1 VSGQKRGA
9 QRIDVRAVGLDDQ
22 QLFGIFVNVSFPAEN
37 RCDARDDVDARGQ
50 SQFDQF
56 PCERSRVEI
65 GADGGQN
72 DDGIHAGIVAL
83 ESRAVFRR
91 ILLFLVIAILLIAGY
106 EWVTFPDVSALA
118 TTPPSTTAF
127 MEQRKAELRA
137 AGKSDAIEYR
147 WVAYDRI
154 SPYLRRGVLVA
165 EDDAFYAHDG
175 VDVKALEEA
184 IRKDWAR
191 KQATHGGST
200 ITQQLAKNLYLSPS
214 RNPLRKLKEYFIARS
229 LESHL
234 TKKRILELYLNVVE
248 MGERVYGAEAAAHSY
263 FHISAA
269 SLSPSQ
275 AALLAGCLPNPRIM
289 NPGAPNKRLRWRQ
302 RMVLSRMRR
311 WGYLFEREV
320 LTEKKAPAAATPVQ
334 TETTATVDTALQQTP
349 PADTATPEPTA
360 TTTAPA
366 PPTETQPE
374 PPAETTTTSG
384 SAPPSTTS
392 K

>member
-1 VSGQKRGA
+1 M
-9 QRIDVRAVGLDDQ
+9 
-22 QLFGIFVNVSFPAEN
+22 
-37 RCDARDDVDARGQ
+37 
-50 SQFDQF
+50 
-56 PCERSRVEI
+56 
-65 GADGGQN
+65 
-72 DDGIHAGIVAL
+72 
-83 ESRAVFRR
+83 FRR
-91 ILLFLVIAILLIAGY
+91 ILLLLAVAIALAAGY
-106 EWVTFPDVSALA
+106 EWVTFPDVSVLA

-137 AGKSDAIEYR
+137 AGKDDAIEYR

-165 EDDAFYAHDG
+165 EDDAFYEHDG

-191 KQATHGGST
+191 KKTTHGGST

-214 RNPLRKLKEYFIARS
+214 RNPLRKMKEYFIARA
-229 LESHL
+229 LENHL
-234 TKKRILELYLNVVE
+234 TKKRILEIYLNVVE
-248 MGERVYGAEAAAHSY
+248 MGERVYGAEAAARSY
-263 FHISAA
+263 FHVSAA

-320 LTEKKAPAAATPVQ
+320 LTEKKAPAAVAPAA
-334 TETTATVDTALQQTP
+334 TETAAPVDTALQQTP
-349 PADTATPEPTA
+349 PSDTATPEPAA
-360 TTTAPA
+360 TGTEPAPLT
-366 PPTETQPE
+366 PPTETQPA
-374 PPAETTTTSG
+374 PPAETTTTM
-384 SAPPSTTS
+384 SAPPTTTS